1 MVCLR
6 GERLTPHMN
15 QMKLFNAITAAA
27 VIATSAISLT
37 PMNAKSAPYCS
48 GRNGANHFMVLWE
61 GGAPYN
67 YALKK
72 AMAKYHDGSI
82 DCNYEWN
89 GYFKH
94 DGYPIP
100 FG

>member
-1 MVCLR
+1 MVCSR
-6 GERLTPHMN
+6 GESLTLHKN
-15 QMKLFNAITAAA
+15 LMKLFNAIAAAA
-27 VIATSAISLT
+27 VIGASSIVAA
-37 PMNAKSAPYCS
+37 PMNALSAPYCN
-48 GRNGANHFMVLWE
+48 GRDGANRFMVLWK

-67 YALKK
+67 YALNK
-72 AMAKYHDGSI
+72 AMERYHDGTI

-89 GYFKH
+89 SYFKH

>member
-1 MVCLR
+1 
-6 GERLTPHMN
+6 
-15 QMKLFNAITAAA
+15 MKLLKA
-27 VIATSAISLT
+27 IATASVISFSSIIVA
-37 PMNAKSAPYCS
+37 PMDAQSAPYCS
-48 GRNGANHFMVLWE
+48 GRHGANRFMVLWK

-72 AMAKYHDGSI
+72 AMAEYHDGSI

-89 GYFKH
+89 SYFKH